1 MSLFCLSQCQTV
13 DFLTV
18 LFSQFHIIAHKLSL
32 IAMQV
37 IRQAV
42 YIGILNTQFLK
53 VNRQPY
59 KTEKVFQT
67 GYTRQCHLFQILRF
81 GNTENTVGKPGYLFG
96 LCPATKV
103 IHAGTIT
110 DNPAP
115 CVTL

>member
-1 MSLFCLSQCQTV
+1 
-13 DFLTV
+13 
-18 LFSQFHIIAHKLSL
+18 
-32 IAMQV
+32 MQA

-59 KTEKVFQT
+59 KTEKVFKRDT
-67 GYTRQCHLFQILRF
+67 PANAISSKSSDSGTPKTRLANRAIF
-81 GNTENTVGKPGYLFG
+81 FG
-96 LCPATKV
+96 LCPAIKV

-110 DNPAP
+110 DSPAP